1 MSVWAWLYG
10 SMTWID
16 YTFLFI
22 FGVSIAISLMRGF
35 VRESLSLVSWVISF
49 WLANGFADPLA
60 EFLAEYIEV
69 ASLRIILSFIA
80 LFVVSMMLA
89 TAASNLLVDLV
100 DRAGLSGTDRTI
112 GVFFGAARGYVISVI
127 LVILM
132 GLTPMPQDD
141 WWKDAYFM
149 PMFQNSAE
157 WVRDLLPD
165 GMARKI
171 IF

>member
-1 MSVWAWLYG
+1 
-10 SMTWID
+10 MTWID

-22 FGVSIAISLMRGF
+22 FGVSVAISLMRGF

-60 EFLAEYIEV
+60 ALLGDYIEV
-69 ASLRIILSFIA
+69 PSFRLILAFIA

-89 TAASNLLVDLV
+89 SAASNLLVDLV
-100 DRAGLSGTDRTI
+100 DRAGLSGTDRSI
-112 GVFFGAARGYVISVI
+112 GAFFGIARGYVIIVI

-141 WWKDAYFM
+141 WWKDSYFM
-149 PMFQNSAE
+149 PFFQATAE
-157 WVRDLLPD
+157 WVRDWLPD

-171 IF
+171 VF